1 MAQDFWSASGFR
13 LLAHRSQGLVATD
26 AWLRHLL
33 DRDELRPPPGA
44 GEAERALHA
53 SVAAAPRAAI
63 DSRLVDSLEG
73 EDPDAA
79 SNWRE
84 FLRFRGHVLAH
95 ATLEDA
101 YRALFARGEVPV
113 APPFVDLLA
122 ELIVRA
128 ALDGTEDAW
137 LCRAGEIFFREQRVA
152 AEGGQMLAADRATV
166 EMFAANGGFGSVG
179 RLLRGQ
185 GTELPAVK
193 MDVLNRENAPF
204 YFLREGLFSFALDL
218 TPGREGAAA
227 LAEAL
232 ERWIARLAGVRV
244 SIAPAERI
252 DDPRWRWHIGLDVEA
267 TRLLDALY
275 RGETPPAEELA
286 RMVALFRL
294 EFRDPADALPEIAGR
309 PVYLGLAC
317 RADRRLRMKPQNL
330 LANLPLR
337 DR

>member
-1 MAQDFWSASGFR
+1 
-13 LLAHRSQGLVATD
+13 
-26 AWLRHLL
+26 
-33 DRDELRPPPGA
+33 
-44 GEAERALHA
+44 
-53 SVAAAPRAAI
+53 
-63 DSRLVDSLEG
+63 
-73 EDPDAA
+73 
-79 SNWRE
+79 
-84 FLRFRGHVLAH
+84 
-95 ATLEDA
+95 
-101 YRALFARGEVPV
+101 
-113 APPFVDLLA
+113 
-122 ELIVRA
+122 
-128 ALDGTEDAW
+128 
-137 LCRAGEIFFREQRVA
+137 
-152 AEGGQMLAADRATV
+152 
-166 EMFAANGGFGSVG
+166 
-179 RLLRGQ
+179 
-185 GTELPAVK
+185 

>member
-1 MAQDFWSASGFR
+1 GRRLHLHQERRRLHHRVREQLQRLSAARGRDHRRLAPAAARRGPSDEPTRMAQDFWSASGFR

-63 DSRLVDSLEG
+63 DSGLVDSLED

-84 FLRFRGHVLAH
+84 FLRFRVHVLAH

-185 GTELPAVK
+185 G
-193 MDVLNRENAPF
+193 
-204 YFLREGLFSFALDL
+204 
-218 TPGREGAAA
+218 
-227 LAEAL
+227 
-232 ERWIARLAGVRV
+232 
-244 SIAPAERI
+244 
-252 DDPRWRWHIGLDVEA
+252 
-267 TRLLDALY
+267 
-275 RGETPPAEELA
+275 
-286 RMVALFRL
+286 
-294 EFRDPADALPEIAGR
+294 
-309 PVYLGLAC
+309 
-317 RADRRLRMKPQNL
+317 
-330 LANLPLR
+330 
-337 DR
+337 